1 MTTRQYK
8 LMGDPINVPAIGT
21 VTINGVEVFNGEFEG
36 GPLTPE
42 VPIDTGTMDIVD
54 PADGSNI
61 ILPVVVTVTSGWV
74 QVGMF
79 EWNYA
84 MIQNPSYT
92 PEQAAIIADPA
103 STPEQRFAVYEAV
116 ANPPFSSADLAIFAS
131 TDPADDPIKF
141 DLLYEHKC
149 LPYVQD
155 PATFAYG
162 TSPETTFCN
171 RTDVL
176 VDGVTPPDAL
186 TNMPINVQEGET
198 LTFNT
203 IVFASNITAQPPS
216 GFTL

>member
-8 LMGDPINVPAIGT
+8 LMGDPITAGTAGT
-21 VTINGVEVFNGEFEG
+21 VTINGIEVFNGEFEG

-42 VPIDTGTMDIVD
+42 VAIDTGTFDIVN

-61 ILPVVVTVTSGWV
+61 ILPVTVTVTQGWV

-84 MIQNPSYT
+84 MIINPAYT
-92 PEQAAIIADPA
+92 PEQLAIVTDPS

-131 TDPADDPIKF
+131 TDPADDPIKYA
-141 DLLYEHKC
+141 LVYEHQA

-155 PATFAYG
+155 PASFAYG
-162 TSPETTFCN
+162 TTSELCYCN
-171 RTDVL
+171 RTNVL
-176 VDGVTPPDAL
+176 LDGVTPPNAT
-186 TNMPINVQEGET
+186 TNIPIDVQAGQV

-203 IVFASNITAQPPS
+203 IVFASNITANPS
-216 GFTL
+216 SYTI

>member
-8 LMGDPINVPAIGT
+8 LMGDPINVPATGT
-21 VTINGVEVFNGEFEG
+21 VTINGVEVFNGEFGG

-42 VPIDTGTMDIVD
+42 VPIFTGSSDIVN

-61 ILPVVVTVTSGWV
+61 VLPVTVTVTGGWV
-74 QVGMF
+74 QIGMF

-84 MIQNPSYT
+84 SIINPAYT
-92 PEQAAIIADPA
+92 PEQLAIVQNPD

-131 TDPADDPIKF
+131 TDPADDPIKYA
-141 DLLYEHKC
+141 LLYEHQC
-149 LPYVQD
+149 LPYIQD
-155 PATFAYG
+155 PESFAYG
-162 TSPETTFCN
+162 LSPELCYCN

-176 VDGVTPPDAL
+176 LDGVTPPDVT
-186 TNMPINVQEGET
+186 TNVPINVQAGQV

-203 IVFASNITAQPPS
+203 IVFASNVSAQPPT
-216 GFTL
+216 GYTL